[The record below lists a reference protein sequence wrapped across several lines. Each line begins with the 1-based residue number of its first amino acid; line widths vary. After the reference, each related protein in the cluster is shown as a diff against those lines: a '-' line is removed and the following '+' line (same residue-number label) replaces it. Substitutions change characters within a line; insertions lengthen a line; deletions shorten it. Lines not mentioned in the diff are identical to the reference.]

1 MTFLTIPMR
10 KLFLWLFPALVT
22 AGCSSAQ
29 KAVYTADQLVPTDN
43 ALLWKISGNGLSK
56 PSYLYG
62 TIHLIPKA
70 DLKFSDPFMAA
81 LDKSKR
87 VVFEIDMKEMTSLGT
102 QFSLITKSFMRDGKT
117 LRDLL
122 NADDYAFVQSKMA
135 EKGMAMGMFER
146 LKPMFLSMMLANEE
160 QSMQNSRMTSVEM
173 ELYKMVRKRKLQS
186 GGLETAAYQISVFD
200 SIPYDAQ
207 ARMLVET
214 LRSGEGSSGDYE
226 EMIRLYQEENISQM
240 QNMVVEEGESMARFE
255 ELLLTRRNQ
264 NWIPVMGRM
273 MKDTPTLFAVGAGH
287 LGGPQGVIAL
297 LRKEGYRV
305 EAVR

>member
-1 MTFLTIPMR
+1 MR
-10 KLFLWLFPALVT
+10 KLLFFLFPALVAASCGT
-22 AGCSSAQ
+22 AQ
-29 KAVYTADQLVPTDN
+29 KATYSAEQLTPTDN

-70 DLKFSDPFMAA
+70 DLEFSDPFMAA

-87 VVFEIDMKEMTSLGT
+87 VTFEIDMREMTSLGT

-122 NADDYAFVQSKMA
+122 SPEDYDFVKSKMA
-135 EKGMAMGMFER
+135 EKGLATGMLER

-214 LRSGEGSSGDYE
+214 LRSGESGSGDYD
-226 EMIRLYQEENISQM
+226 EMIRLYREQNISQM
-240 QNMVVEEGESMARFE
+240 QSMVVEEGQSMAKFE

-264 NWIPVMGRM
+264 NWIPVMARM
-273 MKDTPTLFAVGAGH
+273 MKESPTLFAVGAGH

-297 LRKEGYRV
+297 LRKEGYWV
-305 EAVR
+305 EAVKGE